1 LTKSFLWVLYYLD
14 SYNITIEKI
23 DCSSYINERGIMNK
37 IISNLAFVF
46 FLVFCLSLCAYG
58 KEVSQET
65 KSPPADFT
73 LNGLLETALKTHEDI
88 KNFESQV
95 EKAHAQHRK
104 TRGLYYPSLD
114 LRADG
119 GRERTDRE
127 FGSDTV
133 FNRYDTSLRANQL
146 ITDFGKTQNMI
157 DRSMVLVQQA
167 EARLASKRQQVLRE
181 GIVAYINLVK
191 ARDRLKSAQKSE
203 NRIKELTGI
212 EKTLVEK
219 KAGLSSN
226 LLQVK
231 SQLAGAMAL
240 RVQAEGDLSIA
251 KNRFQAVFFHMPDNQ
266 ETAQLT
272 DIPFPHNKLP
282 MTLEDAVSLAQKQNP
297 ELLITF
303 YDTQLAQKDIDIAQ
317 AAFYPQLN
325 LFAEARGTDND
336 DGIEGYKNQL
346 STGLEFRYN
355 LFRGGA
361 DQAELTSALANSQA
375 ASYYTRYVQ
384 RIIREQVSNSW
395 EQLSI
400 FKHRAVLL
408 KQQADIV
415 ENFLLLAKKE
425 RKMGTRSLLDVLN
438 GEVNYINA
446 SAAAIAADQDTK
458 IAAFNLFFAMGNIGM
473 DLLE

>member
-1 LTKSFLWVLYYLD
+1 MY
-14 SYNITIEKI
+14 
-23 DCSSYINERGIMNK
+23 K
-37 IISNLAFVF
+37 IISNLASVFV
-46 FLVFCLSLCAYG
+46 LIFCLSVNSYG
-58 KEVSQET
+58 NDLSSKATNTPVDS
-65 KSPPADFT
+65 T
-73 LNGLLETALKTHEDI
+73 LHSLLENVLQTHEDI

-104 TRGLYYPSLD
+104 TRGLYYPTLD

-133 FNRYDTSLRANQL
+133 MNRYDASLRANQL

-157 DRSMVLVQQA
+157 DRSMVLIEQA

-181 GIVAYINLVK
+181 GILAYINLVK

-219 KAGLSSN
+219 KAGLSSD
-226 LLQVK
+226 LLQAK

-251 KNRFQAVFFHMPDNQ
+251 KNRFQAVFFYTPDSS
-266 ETAQLT
+266 ETDQLA

-282 MTLEDAVSLAQKQNP
+282 VTLEDAVILAQKQNP

-317 AAFYPQLN
+317 TAFYPQLN
-325 LFAEARGTDND
+325 LFADARKTDND

-346 STGLEFRYN
+346 SAGLEFRYN

-361 DQAELTSALANSQA
+361 DQAELTSALANKQA

-384 RIIREQVSNSW
+384 RIIREQVGNSW

-400 FKHRAVLL
+400 FKHRAELL

-438 GEVNYINA
+438 GEVNHINA
-446 SAAAIAADQDTK
+446 SAAAIVANQDTK
-458 IAAFNLFFAMGNIGM
+458 IAAFNLFFAMGNMGL